1 MTKEE
6 KNVIPNVKME
16 TIDPIIILDKAR
28 PSLEKAGERL
38 GEIISDTIDYI
49 VDEVFGNA
57 NKMYNQKRQNE
68 DGKCN

>member
-28 PSLEKAGERL
+28 PTLEKAGERL
-38 GEIISDTIDYI
+38 GEIISDAIDYI

-57 NKMYNQKRQNE
+57 NGMYNQKR
-68 DGKCN
+68 

>member
-1 MTKEE
+1 
-6 KNVIPNVKME
+6 ME

-49 VDEVFGNA
+49 VDEIFSNA
-57 NKMYNQKRQNE
+57 NKMYNQKR
-68 DGKCN
+68 